1 MKYSA
6 LALIALSATFCAQS
20 QTTTKFS
27 AGKDNS
33 YGLEYNLPSTTFDI
47 TLEAEKTVKKPG
59 EFFRYAKKYL
69 GVDPITGPSSSAV
82 LKSAVITSR
91 GVTDPAEAYLVQF
104 KAGSTPFMILDEQ
117 RTPLSVNT
125 EETVVPVKTVL
136 PAARAAEPTILEL
149 PVARQ
154 AMTQEM
160 LQSTSSAKRA
170 ELAAARIYE
179 IRQTRSEI
187 LSGSAENMPADGTA
201 MQLVLDNLAQ
211 QEAALTAMFL
221 GTTQTSTDVTTVN
234 YTPAETNPRKVIA
247 RLSMT
252 EGFVDPD
259 DLSGAPVYLDVTVTE
274 KGKLPVNEKGIEK
287 TFPKGALAYRI
298 PGKATATVSYD
309 GKRMAEQNFDVA
321 QFGVVFGL
329 DPSLFTDKKA
339 PSFVTF
345 SPLTGG
351 IREIG
356 PVTPAPARK

>member
-1 MKYSA
+1 MRYSA

-69 GVDPITGPSSSAV
+69 GVDPITEPSSSAV

-91 GVTDPAEAYLVQF
+91 GVTNPDEAYLVQF

-287 TFPKGALAYRI
+287 TFPKGGLAYRI
-298 PGKATATVSYD
+298 PGKAKATVSYE